1 MPTVLS
7 QLLNPACI
15 ELKLNQRRKDE
26 LIRELTELLARGGGI
41 EDVESLSAEI
51 LEREELTSTGIG
63 SGIAIPHC
71 LTDQVAETRLAF
83 GRKDE
88 GARFDAVDNQP
99 VQLFFL
105 LVGPKG
111 DHARHLRVLSK
122 IARYLHDKSFC
133 RRLREAAT
141 PEEVMQ
147 ALRDKEGA

>member
-15 ELKLNQRRKDE
+15 ELNLQERRKEE
-26 LIRELTELLARGGGI
+26 LIRELTGVLARSGDI
-41 EDVESLSAEI
+41 ADVEGLSEAI
-51 LEREELTSTGIG
+51 LAREEISSTGIG

-71 LTDQVAETRLAF
+71 LSDQVEETRLAF

-88 GARFDAVDNQP
+88 GAKFDAVDNQP
-99 VQLFFL
+99 VHLFFL
-105 LVGPKG
+105 LIGPAG

-122 IARYLHDKSFC
+122 IARYLHDPSFC
-133 RRLREAAT
+133 RRLREAST